1 MRSPISSHAAA
12 SDNVSGEALKTAAD
26 KIRELTGVLG
36 IELFGAEEEAIP
48 AEIEEL
54 VNARTEA
61 KKAKNFAEADRIRDE
76 LKEKGYIVKDT
87 PNGPQVEKI

>member
-1 MRSPISSHAAA
+1 MKLTKQQQEIY
-12 SDNVSGEALKTAAD
+12 DGKQGEVYAKVMQTLV
-26 KIRELTGVLG
+26 RYG
-36 IELFGAEEEAIP
+36 ELFGAEEEAIP
-48 AEIEEL
+48 AEIEDL